1 MIKPSQE
8 VFILLLGST
17 CILIHEQD
25 RKKKRKKKVCVY
37 VHVDYT
43 CALYIWLQGDRTCQ
57 SMKLSKLGDSDGQGR
72 LACCNLLGGAKSWTW
87 LTDWITKTIIYIY
100 MGFPCGALIKNLPA
114 NTGDAA
120 SIPGSGKAFEVG
132 NGNPLH
138 YSCLEN
144 SMHRGAWWATVHG
157 SQRVGQDWAQPHAH
171 FIYIYIY
178 IYIFLSALIVS

>member
-1 MIKPSQE
+1 M
-8 VFILLLGST
+8 
-17 CILIHEQD
+17 
-25 RKKKRKKKVCVY
+25 
-37 VHVDYT
+37 HVDYT

-178 IYIFLSALIVS
+178 IYIYISFRTHCLLAKVDTAQGMMASTLILYNGSMCLMNYKCVLLLF